1 MEARSYLTLLDPNEL
16 DKRSSL
22 FEENEDTEREIL
34 TIHLPSGKKPPKHIQ
49 RIRRECYLNKT
60 INSPV
65 SSPVPDRKK
74 WLCADF
80 DEVRPDSPIFRPI
93 VPERPLE
100 HKPTPTKESILEM
113 LHKFSNES
121 TSGVGR
127 PGTPLP
133 TGMSRSQK
141 DKDPKLF
148 PSLACL
154 SSDAVLMDSSRHS
167 NEKGVV
173 LPPIVRRNV
182 QTTRRKTC
190 DFLPNV
196 RNALPPEHRT
206 SRQLLLSPLS
216 SPNTDSCELRT
227 ESPVHRAVP
236 RSPYT
241 PDESPR
247 GLQLL
252 SKALFNNY
260 FLSPP
265 RTAV

>member
-22 FEENEDTEREIL
+22 FEENEEMEREIL
-34 TIHLPSGKKPPKHIQ
+34 TVHLPSGKKPPKHIQ

-74 WLCADF
+74 WLCKDF
-80 DEVRPDSPIFRPI
+80 DEVRPVSPIFRPV
-93 VPERPLE
+93 VPKRHLE
-100 HKPTPTKESILEM
+100 HKPTPTKESILEI
-113 LHKFSNES
+113 LQKFSNES
-121 TSGVGR
+121 T
-127 PGTPLP
+127 PLCAAGISP
-133 TGMSRSQK
+133 SQK
-141 DKDPKLF
+141 DKHVF
-148 PSLACL
+148 PSLVCL
-154 SSDAVLMDSSRHS
+154 SSDAVFMDSSRHS
-167 NEKGVV
+167 SERGIV

-182 QTTRRKTC
+182 KTARRKTC

-196 RNALPPEHRT
+196 RRPLPPGHHV
-206 SRQLLLSPLS
+206 SGQLLLSPLS
-216 SPNTDSCELRT
+216 SPSTDSCELRT
-227 ESPVHRAVP
+227 ESPVQRAVP